1 MKEWIVQKVD
11 LCDKTVSEALVY
23 GDYNASEALAA
34 YLEIPGEEYQ
44 EFLST
49 YKLTINQFGGTVG
62 GFSVFFEN
70 EVFIVT
76 CLNLLK

>member
-1 MKEWIVQKVD
+1 MTKWLVQHINKYD
-11 LCDKTVSEALVY
+11 NTVKEALIE
-23 GDYNASEALAA
+23 GDFNATEALAK
-34 YLEIPGEEYQ
+34 YLEIPDDEYQ

-49 YKLTINQFGGTVG
+49 HKLTVNQFGGTVG